1 MVNLIV
7 PKIAILTTIAERF
20 AELNNLE
27 MFGIGLGVATLVL
40 LVIFFIVVRQIR
52 SHRLKT
58 HSIYI
63 NLDEGIFQ
71 GSDEELILKTKA
83 ENEVDISAIQPF
95 KEGYKFNGFNI
106 YKRYVSSKITN
117 QGVEKTTITTEE
129 LDGDSKDFIIMPD
142 YDLYMVA
149 KYSPLADR
157 KVQAL
162 KNITYYSDFLTFDD
176 LVSEIMHLNED
187 KEGYPEPIF
196 IKKSIK
202 HENILF
208 IFKRDTIIAMLH
220 RVNGLTKVFLRTSD
234 DLEEKMLNSFYQAE
248 DINDCYNWY
257 SFVIIYNTKLSRFIR
272 SFKNTYDEIDV
283 NDPTSE
289 VEFKLICSSMTDFSD
304 PIVDRAQYLVDL
316 YEKEKHSKDVPEFVS
331 KREIPSNFKVNFETK
346 VNSVREDSLPPDLGE
361 TEVVKAPTQAKSK
374 EGEQKEKTVEKVPV
388 EEVKE
393 EKAVEK
399 PVEYVEKIID
409 DVEKEKAVEEVA
421 EEEKTPEE
429 TPEEAVEEEKVS
441 EAKAEE
447 AAEEEIT
454 PEPEPEEVVKPE
466 PVEEVAKEDK
476 VVEKAPEKVKETEKV
491 VESDTREKVPLTKL
505 EEQEK
510 DIPLSPLK
518 LNRVEFVELV
528 TRDFKE
534 QEKEIK
540 IPEIPKFPI
549 TVKNNGKVYALVY
562 ENSFGLVRVVV
573 RINKDVFCEH
583 CGEHKLFT
591 KAKFPIGK
599 DWYQFYLDDS
609 FNSEHQL
616 KEIFVLIKDNA

>member
-7 PKIAILTTIAERF
+7 PKIAILTSIAERF

-52 SHRLKT
+52 NHRLKT

-106 YKRYVSSKITN
+106 YKRYVSSKITD

-187 KEGYPEPIF
+187 KEEYPEPIF

-220 RVNGLTKVFLRTSD
+220 RANGLTKVFLRTSD

-316 YEKEKHSKDVPEFVS
+316 YEKEKHSKNVPEFVS

-361 TEVVKAPTQAKSK
+361 TEAVKEPAKAEAK

-388 EEVKE
+388 EKVKEEVKE
-393 EKAVEK
+393 EEEKADEK
-399 PVEYVEKIID
+399 PVEYVENTVDK
-409 DVEKEKAVEEVA
+409 VEEEKAVEEVV

-429 TPEEAVEEEKVS
+429 TPEEAV
-441 EAKAEE
+441 
-447 AAEEEIT
+447 
-454 PEPEPEEVVKPE
+454 KPE
-466 PVEEVAKEDK
+466 PVEEVTKEEK
-476 VVEKAPEKVKETEKV
+476 VVKKAPEQVKETEKV
-491 VESDTREKVPLTKL
+491 VEGDTREKVPLTKL

-518 LNRVEFVELV
+518 LNRVQFVELV

-534 QEKEIK
+534 EEKEIK

-583 CGEHKLFT
+583 CEEHKLFT

-616 KEIFVLIKDNA
+616 KEIFVLIKDNV